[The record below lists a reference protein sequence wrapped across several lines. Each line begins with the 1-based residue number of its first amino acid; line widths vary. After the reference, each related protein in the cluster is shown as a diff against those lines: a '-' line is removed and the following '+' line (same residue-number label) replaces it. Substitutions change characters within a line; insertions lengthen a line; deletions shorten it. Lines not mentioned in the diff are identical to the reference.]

1 LFCLFNQKETFF
13 TDEKRLNAV
22 LLEEASS
29 SRSSV
34 WISDLFSP
42 SEDMSVD
49 DFCSSHP
56 LAEGECIYLLTNLA
70 ENGGFGFTLFTGD
83 TMRKGCFFIVSSEK
97 PAVGAESRA
106 SASVPS
112 RAATRAAQDIED
124 GDTVPFPEGEAGND
138 DGFKIQTVI
147 TPGDANG
154 DGLVNVTDIVETVNY
169 ICGAPSAAFVF
180 SAADVNK
187 DGKVDTEDI
196 NLIVGAIMATK

>member
-1 LFCLFNQKETFF
+1 M
-13 TDEKRLNAV
+13 

-97 PAVGAESRA
+97 SAVGAESRA

-124 GDTVPFPEGEAGND
+124 GDTVPFLEGEAGND

-147 TPGDANG
+147 APGDANG